1 MRHVSTKL
9 LGIFVLLME
18 YRDLHA
24 VAVRTHGR
32 VPTVAYGLA
41 RLREITGDPLFVK
54 RNGMLEPT
62 PHALRMEPT
71 ARQILAQ
78 WANLIRPCQ
87 SGTNTPANGALDLDA
102 VALHC
107 GGKPMAEASPPPAG
121 GSLAQ
126 RERHRLGE
134 VR

>member
-9 LGIFVLLME
+9 LSVFVLLME

-32 VPTVAYGLA
+32 VPTVAYGLS

-78 WANLIRPCQ
+78 WANLVSP
-87 SGTNTPANGALDLDA
+87 SDGSAPANATLDLDA
-102 VALHC
+102 VPSHP
-107 GGKPMAEASPPPAG
+107 GSKRMVGPPPQPAG

-126 RERHRLGE
+126 RDRHRLGE

>member
-9 LGIFVLLME
+9 LGVFVLLME

-24 VAVRTHGR
+24 VAVRTQGR

-78 WANLIRPCQ
+78 WANLTRP
-87 SGTNTPANGALDLDA
+87 GGAAATTEAALDIDSI
-102 VALHC
+102 ALHR
-107 GGKPMAEASPPPAG
+107 ASKSIVAHAPRPPG
-121 GSLAQ
+121 DSLAH
-126 RERHRLGE
+126 RDRHRLGE

>member
-9 LGIFVLLME
+9 LGVFVLLME

-32 VPTVAYGLA
+32 VPTVAYGLS

-78 WANLIRPCQ
+78 WANLVRPLDGRAPC
-87 SGTNTPANGALDLDA
+87 NTAGDPDA
-102 VALHC
+102 EPVGISRQRMVERA
-107 GGKPMAEASPPPAG
+107 PQPAG
-121 GSLAQ
+121 GSPGQ
-126 RERHRLGE
+126 PDRHRLGE

>member
-78 WANLIRPCQ
+78 WANLIRPGE
-87 SGTNTPANGALDLDA
+87 SDTPANAALDLEA

-107 GGKPMAEASPPPAG
+107 GGKPIAQGSPQSVG
-121 GSLAQ
+121 GGLQ
-126 RERHRLGE
+126 HDRHRLGE